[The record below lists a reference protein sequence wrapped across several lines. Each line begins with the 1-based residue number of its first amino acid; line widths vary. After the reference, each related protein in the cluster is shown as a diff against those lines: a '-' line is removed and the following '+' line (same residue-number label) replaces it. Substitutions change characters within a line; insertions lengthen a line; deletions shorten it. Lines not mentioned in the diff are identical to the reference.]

1 MVASRAEIERVSGEL
16 GAVGNR
22 MFHELF
28 LLLSDPIHRVQFD
41 THVPHLEAKLG
52 LLRLKLAHAADSY
65 FTAEARVARS
75 LDNLGHI
82 VRDHPWI
89 WNLLPAP
96 VKDQVVIGGAAAL
109 AASLVAPGNT
119 GARAVRLFAA
129 TQNVEERLAGVGESK
144 VTGSLVSSIRGE
156 RPARTLSD
164 LASRVAST
172 NDKKAQ
178 IRIERYENGTF
189 VVYLPGTQSGS
200 HNPFD
205 LTTDARLASNAEQS
219 ELALAV
225 KRAMTEAGIG
235 KTSPVVLVGY
245 SLGGLLASELSR
257 DGSFNVTGVLT
268 LGSPIGQVPI
278 PSDVSVV
285 SLEHSNDPIP
295 GLTGETNPLTENW
308 VTASRGVK
316 LEALEPALDA
326 HSIENYK
333 ETAALADESQE
344 VGMRRVRENLLEP
357 IRGQRL
363 VESLNF
369 EFRR

>member
-16 GAVGNR
+16 GAVGKR

-82 VRDHPWI
+82 VRDHPWL
-89 WNLLPAP
+89 WNLVPAP
-96 VKDQVVIGGAAAL
+96 VRDQVVIGGSAAL
-109 AASLVAPGNT
+109 AGSLIAPGNT
-119 GARAVRLFAA
+119 SALATRLFGA
-129 TQNVEERLAGVGESK
+129 TQNIPERLDSVREGP
-144 VTGSLVSSIRGE
+144 VTGSLLSSVRGGAGAGSLGE
-156 RPARTLSD
+156 
-164 LASRVAST
+164 LAGRVQKV
-172 NDKKAQ
+172 NDKSGQ
-178 IRIERYENGTF
+178 VLIERYENGSF
-189 VVYLPGTQSGS
+189 VVYLPGTQSGI

-205 LTTDARLASNAEQS
+205 LTTDARLAAHPDQS
-219 ELALAV
+219 QLALAV
-225 KRAMTEAGIG
+225 KRAMSDAGIT
-235 KTSPVVLVGY
+235 KETPVILAGY
-245 SLGGLLASELSR
+245 SLGGLLASQLAS
-257 DGSFNVTGVLT
+257 DQNFNVTGVLT
-268 LGSPIGQVPI
+268 LGAPIGQAAI

-295 GLTGETNPLTENW
+295 GITGETNPLTENW
-308 VTASRGVK
+308 VTASRSVK
-316 LEALEPALDA
+316 LEPLEVSLNA
-326 HSIENYK
+326 HSIANYK

>member
-16 GAVGNR
+16 GAVGTR
-22 MFHELF
+22 MIHELF

-52 LLRLKLAHAADSY
+52 LLRLKLSHAAESY

-89 WNLLPAP
+89 WNIVPAP
-96 VKDQVVIGGAAAL
+96 VREEVVMGGSLAL
-109 AASLVAPGNT
+109 AASLIAPGDT
-119 GARAVRLFAA
+119 SAMATRLFGA
-129 TQNVEERLAGVGESK
+129 TQNIPQRLGSVSESS
-144 VTGSLVSSIRGE
+144 VTGSLLSSNRGGAGAKSLGE
-156 RPARTLSD
+156 LAAR
-164 LASRVAST
+164 VQKV
-172 NDKKAQ
+172 NDENGQ
-178 IRIERYENGTF
+178 VLIERYENGSF
-189 VVYLPGTQSGS
+189 VVYLPGTQSGR

-205 LTTDARLASNAEQS
+205 LTTDARLAAHREES

-225 KRAMTEAGIG
+225 KRAMTEAGIT
-235 KTSPVVLVGY
+235 KQTPVIIAGY
-245 SLGGLLASELSR
+245 SLGGLLASQIAS
-257 DGSFNVTGVLT
+257 DQNFNVTGLLT
-268 LGSPIGQVPI
+268 LGSPIGQVSI

-295 GLTGETNPLTENW
+295 GITGETNPLTENW
-308 VTASRGVK
+308 VTASRSVK
-316 LEALEPALDA
+316 LDAFEPALDA
-326 HSIENYK
+326 HSVLSYK

-344 VGMRRVRENLLEP
+344 VGLRRVRENLFAP

-363 VESLNF
+363 LESLNF